1 MFANIAI
8 LRNVQNL
15 DQLFTYEIP
24 RKFGWI
30 ARPGRRVLVP
40 FGTSGQVEGVIIE
53 CKTDLEAPSEFA
65 IKKVRHVFDDQVYL
79 SDRDLEVVDYM
90 RAQYMCTY
98 TEAIQLFLPSGTMT
112 TQLKK
117 YSITEK
123 GMLHQAELNERER
136 EIVSQ
141 IMSFDMLEL
150 SQIETSFSEK
160 IKTQILSKLTA
171 KKWLDLHYDYKDV
184 VKDRYVEV
192 VHVVG
197 DLEAYLMSIPKRYT
211 ARIKL
216 CEVLIENPII
226 EKIKLVKDYS
236 ISRTVIDKFIEEDL
250 IEIEFKEDR
259 RMPLFMASLE
269 SKKNIEL
276 NSEQREVYDE
286 IIARFESGDQNDFLI
301 HGITGSGKTEVYAEL
316 IEYMISKGKKTVL
329 LVPEISLT
337 PQIVSRFVSRFGDKR
352 IALLHSKIS
361 NGEKH
366 DQWKGI
372 RQGDY
377 DVIIGARSAV
387 FTPSDDIGLIIID
400 EEHENS
406 YRSEKRP
413 RYETYDIAKLRMK
426 LLGGILVAGSATPSL
441 TSYYDA
447 KRGKRDLLSLK
458 KRFNNQSLPAMEIVD
473 MRRELE
479 EGNMSILSRR
489 LFAAIESR
497 LEKGEQS
504 IIFLNRKGHSTFVS
518 CRRCG
523 YAMACPNCD
532 VTLTYFKTEK
542 TVKCNYCGYESYVPK
557 KCPECESQY
566 FKFFG
571 VGTEKVEESLRK
583 YFKNAT
589 IARMDRTTTSKKG
602 SLEAMIADIETDKTD
617 ILIGTQMVT
626 KGFDFK
632 NVTLV
637 GILSAD
643 LMFNFPSYQAS
654 ERTYQLV
661 NQVAGRGGRGE
672 KASEVILQTYTPD
685 HYAINIADYETFF
698 KVEMNYRE
706 MRKYPPYFKL
716 INLLVISKS
725 ENTAMSYAQKAHTF
739 LYKNFLKK
747 DLQNKLELYPTSP
760 ALLKKIDGQYRW
772 QILIK
777 CPPELLNMIMRYF
790 KILEDEFIK
799 IDACSLQIDLDAR
812 NIL

>member
-8 LRNVQNL
+8 LRNAQNL

-24 RKFGWI
+24 AKFELI
-30 ARPGRRVLVP
+30 AQPGKRVLVP
-40 FGTSGQVEGVIIE
+40 FGASGQVEGIIIE
-53 CKTDLEAPSEFA
+53 CKSVLEKVPEFA
-65 IKKVRHVFDDQVYL
+65 IKKVRHIFDDDVYL
-79 SDRDLEVVDYM
+79 SERDLKVVDFM
-90 RAQYMCTY
+90 RTHYLCTY

-112 TQLKK
+112 HQLKK
-117 YSITEK
+117 YSITEE
-123 GMLHQAELNERER
+123 GLLHQAKFNDRER

-141 IMSFDMLEL
+141 IMSFDELEL
-150 SQIETSFSEK
+150 SRIETSYSEK
-160 IKTQILSKLTA
+160 IKLQILSKLTA
-171 KKWLDLHYDYKDV
+171 KKWLALNYDYEEV

-192 VHVVG
+192 LHVVA
-197 DLEAYLMSIPKRYT
+197 DLEDYFLTIPKRYT

-216 CEVLIENPII
+216 CEVLMENPII
-226 EKIKLVKDYS
+226 EKTKLVKDFK
-236 ISRTVIDKFIEEDL
+236 ISRNVIDKFIEEDL
-250 IEIEFKEDR
+250 IEIELKEDR
-259 RMPLFMASLE
+259 RMPAFMASLE
-269 SKKNIEL
+269 SKKNIAL
-276 NSEQREVYDE
+276 NPEQQEAYDKIVE
-286 IIARFESGDQNDFLI
+286 RFESGEQNDFLI

-337 PQIVSRFVSRFGDKR
+337 PQIVSRFVSRFGKER

-372 RQGDY
+372 RRGEY

-387 FTPSDDIGLIIID
+387 FAPSDDIGLVIID

-413 RYETYDIAKLRMK
+413 RYETYEVAKLRME
-426 LLGGILVAGSATPSL
+426 LFGGLLVAGSATPAL
-441 TSYYDA
+441 ASYHDA
-447 KRGKRDLLSLK
+447 RCGKRELLNLK
-458 KRFNNQSLPAMEIVD
+458 KRFNNQALPVMEIVD

-523 YAMACPNCD
+523 YTMSCPNCD

-542 TVKCNYCGYESYVPK
+542 SVKCNYCGYESYVPK
-557 KCPECESQY
+557 KCPKCDSHY

-571 VGTEKVEESLRK
+571 VGTEKVEETLRN
-583 YFKNAT
+583 YFKNAR
-589 IARMDRTTTSKKG
+589 IARMDKTTTSRKG
-602 SLEAMIADIETDKTD
+602 SLEAMITDIETDKTD

-685 HYAINIADYETFF
+685 HYAINISAYEAFF
-698 KVEMNYRE
+698 DVEMKYRE
-706 MRKYPPYFKL
+706 MRRYPPYYKL
-716 INLLVISKS
+716 INLLIVSKS
-725 ENTAMSYAQKAHTF
+725 EQTAMQYAQKSHTF
-739 LYKNFLKK
+739 LDKNFFKK
-747 DLQNKLELYPTSP
+747 DLQNKLELYPASP

-777 CPPELLNMIMRYF
+777 CPPELLSVITRYF

-799 IDACSLQIDLDAR
+799 VEACSLQIDLDAR

>member
-8 LRNVQNL
+8 LRNAQNL

-24 RKFGWI
+24 VKFEMI
-30 ARPGRRVLVP
+30 AHAGKRVLVP
-40 FGTSGQVEGVIIE
+40 FGASGQVEGVIMA
-53 CKTDLEAPSEFA
+53 CKPALEKSPEFA
-65 IKKVRHVFDDQVYL
+65 IKKVRHIFDDDVYL
-79 SDRDLEVVDYM
+79 SERDLRVVDYM
-90 RAQYMCTY
+90 REHYMCTY

-112 TQLKK
+112 NQLKK
-117 YSITEK
+117 YSVTED
-123 GMLHQAELNERER
+123 GLLHQGEFNDRER

-141 IMSFDMLEL
+141 IMSFDELEF

-160 IKTQILSKLTA
+160 IKTQILGKLTA
-171 KKWLDLHYDYKDV
+171 KKWLNLRYDYQDV
-184 VKDRYVEV
+184 VKDRYVEE

-197 DLEAYLMSIPKRYT
+197 DIEAYLLTIPKRYT

-216 CEVLIENPII
+216 CEVLIENRII
-226 EKIKLVKDYS
+226 EKLKLIKAFK

-250 IEIEFKEDR
+250 IEIVLKEDR
-259 RMPLFMASLE
+259 RMPSFMASLE
-269 SKKNIEL
+269 SKKDIDL
-276 NSEQREVYDE
+276 NPEQQKVYDE
-286 IIARFESGDQNDFLI
+286 IVKRFESGEQNDFLI

-316 IEYMISKGKKTVL
+316 IEYMISKGKKTIL

-337 PQIVSRFVSRFGDKR
+337 PQIVSRFVSRFGKER

-372 RQGDY
+372 RRGEY

-387 FTPSDDIGLIIID
+387 FAPSDDIGLIVID

-413 RYETYDIAKLRMK
+413 RYETYEIAKLRME
-426 LLGGILVAGSATPSL
+426 LSGGVLVAGSATPSL
-441 TSYYDA
+441 ASYHDA
-447 KRGKRDLLSLK
+447 KRGKRALLNLK
-458 KRFNNQSLPAMEIVD
+458 KRFNNQALPVMEIVD

-518 CRRCG
+518 CRSCG
-523 YAMACPNCD
+523 YTMSCPNCD

-542 TVKCNYCGYESYVPK
+542 SVKCNYCGYESYVPK
-557 KCPECESQY
+557 KCPECESKY
-566 FKFFG
+566 FKYFG
-571 VGTEKVEESLRK
+571 VGTEKVEESLRN
-583 YFKNAT
+583 YFKNAS
-589 IARMDRTTTSKKG
+589 IARMDRTTTSRKG
-602 SLEAMIADIETDKTD
+602 SLEAMITDIETDKTD

-672 KASEVILQTYTPD
+672 KSSEVILQTYTPD
-685 HYAINIADYETFF
+685 HYAINISDYEAFF
-698 KVEMNYRE
+698 DVEMDYRKI
-706 MRKYPPYFKL
+706 RRYPPYFKL
-716 INLLVISKS
+716 VNLLVVSKS
-725 ENTAMSYAQKAHTF
+725 EKRAMQYAQKSYTF

-747 DLQNKLELYPTSP
+747 DLQNKLEIYPASP

-777 CPPELLNMIMRYF
+777 CPPELLNKIIRYF